1 MAGAAA
7 PAGGQRIGRFE
18 IVRVLGKGAQGTV
31 YLARDTHLERE
42 VAVKTLRF
50 EHTDAA
56 VRGQR
61 VRTLLDEARIV
72 SKMQHPNIVTLHDA
86 GEDKG
91 TPYLVFEYVEGSTL
105 ATLIREKGRLAPAQ
119 AADIALQV
127 LRGVGYAHAKDV
139 IHRDLKPANIIITAQ
154 GVPQVMDFGIAR
166 HAADV
171 ATGERTLYGT
181 PSYMAPEYVASYQYT
196 TVSDLFSIGMVLYEM
211 LTGQPAAKMPT
222 AVETLY
228 RIVNLP
234 FPPPSELNPEIDEK
248 LNGIVVKSIAKDP
261 GERYQSAEQMAEA
274 LAAWLEPASEAS
286 SEGTQ
291 GTLEF
296 LLRRIRHKS
305 DFPALSATIGTLNRV
320 IASSDRERTS
330 VLCNAILKDFGLTTK
345 LLKLVNAAYYNQF
358 GGGVSTVSR
367 AVAILGFDGIR
378 NVAASLMLFEH
389 MQNKAQAAALRDEL
403 AATYFSAVLARE
415 FVHKTGVRDAE
426 EAFVCA
432 MFHRLGKLLVAFY
445 LHEEAHAIER
455 LMQSRRIDRE
465 RAAIQV
471 LGIPYEDLGM
481 GVARKW
487 NFPDKIVNSMRP
499 VAEALRSRVDDET
512 DTLRALASMANGVSD
527 VVRTDSGPE
536 ARARGLA
543 AVVAKFGEGIAVDHE
558 KLALVVDDSVKAL
571 SRDAEFLGFNTGR
584 TPFFESV
591 RSWSAERQ
599 EAAANDAAA
608 TLVDATQLATFEPT
622 GLFGAPGAAAAP
634 SDRRGVLAAGVQ
646 DITETLV
653 SSHKLNDVLRIIL
666 ETMYRG
672 IGFSRVLLCVSDPR
686 HSALRARFGFGHDV
700 DAVVRRG
707 FSIPI
712 SQERDVFYAAIH
724 QGLDI
729 CIEDINADRIRRHV
743 PEWYRAALRCRG
755 MVLFPIMVGKRPV
768 ALIYADTDNP
778 AVLKFKPEELNLLKT
793 LRNQAVLAFRQ
804 KT

>member
-1 MAGAAA
+1 MAAAAA

-18 IVRVLGKGAQGTV
+18 IVRVLGRGAQGTV

-56 VRGQR
+56 VRGER

-91 TPYLVFEYVEGSTL
+91 TPYLVFEYVEGRTL
-105 ATLIREKGRLAPAQ
+105 ATLVQEKGRLPPAQ

-139 IHRDLKPANIIITAQ
+139 IHRDLKPANIILTAQ

-166 HAADV
+166 HAADA

-181 PSYMAPEYVASYQYT
+181 PSYMAPEYVASRQYT
-196 TVSDLFSIGMVLYEM
+196 TASDLFSIGMVLYEM
-211 LTGQPAAKMPT
+211 LTGQPAVKMPT

-228 RIVNLP
+228 RMVNLP

-248 LNGIVVKSIAKDP
+248 LNSIVVKSIAKNP
-261 GERYQSAEQMAEA
+261 AERYESAEQMAEA

-286 SEGTQ
+286 IAGTQ

-415 FVHKTGVRDAE
+415 FVHKLGVRDAE

-432 MFHRLGKLLVAFY
+432 MFHRLGRLLVAFY

-455 LMQSRRIDRE
+455 LMQSRHIDRE
-465 RAAIQV
+465 RAAVQV

-499 VAEALRSRVDDET
+499 VAEALRGRVEDET
-512 DTLRALASMANGVSD
+512 DRLRALASMANGVSD
-527 VVRTDSGPE
+527 VVRSDAGPE
-536 ARARGLA
+536 ARARGLEE
-543 AVVAKFGEGIAVDHE
+543 VVAKFGEGIAVDHE

-571 SRDAEFLGFNTGR
+571 SRDAEFLGFGTTR
-584 TPFFESV
+584 SPFFDAV
-591 RSWSAERQ
+591 RIWSAERQ
-599 EAAANDAAA
+599 EAAVNDAAA
-608 TLVDATQLATFEPT
+608 TLVDPTQLASFEAT
-622 GLFGAPGAAAAP
+622 GLFGAPEAAAP
-634 SDRRGVLAAGVQ
+634 GDRRGVLAAGVQ
-646 DITETLV
+646 DITATLV

-686 HSALRARFGFGHDV
+686 HSALRARFGFGHDA

-712 SQERDVFYAAIH
+712 SQERDVFYAAVN

-778 AVLKFKPEELNLLKT
+778 AVLRFQAEELNLLKT

>member
-1 MAGAAA
+1 
-7 PAGGQRIGRFE
+7 
-18 IVRVLGKGAQGTV
+18 VLGKGAQGTV

-50 EHTDAA
+50 EHADAA
-56 VRGQR
+56 VRGER

-91 TPYLVFEYVEGSTL
+91 TPYLVFEYVEGRTL
-105 ATLIREKGRLAPAQ
+105 ARLVQEKGRLPAAQ

-139 IHRDLKPANIIITAQ
+139 IHRDLKPANIILTAQ

-166 HAADV
+166 HAADA

-196 TVSDLFSIGMVLYEM
+196 TASDLFAIGMMLYEM
-211 LTGQPAAKMPT
+211 LTGQPAVKMPT

-228 RIVNLP
+228 RMVNLP

-248 LNGIVVKSIAKDP
+248 LNSIVVKSIAKNPAD
-261 GERYQSAEQMAEA
+261 RYGSAEQMAEA

-286 SEGTQ
+286 IEGTQ

-415 FVHKTGVRDAE
+415 FVHKMGVRDAE

-432 MFHRLGKLLVAFY
+432 MFHRLGRLLVAFY

-455 LMQSRRIDRE
+455 LMQSRHIDRE
-465 RAAIQV
+465 RAAVQV

-499 VAEALRSRVDDET
+499 VAEAMRGRVEGEDDR
-512 DTLRALASMANGVSD
+512 LRALASMANGVSD
-527 VVRTDSGPE
+527 VLRSDAGPD
-536 ARARGLA
+536 ARARGLEE
-543 AVVAKFGEGIAVDHE
+543 VVAKFGEGIAVDHE

-571 SRDAEFLGFNTGR
+571 SRDAEFLGFSTTR
-584 TPFFESV
+584 SPFFDAV
-591 RSWSAERQ
+591 RTWSAERQ

-608 TLVDATQLATFEPT
+608 TLVDQTQLESFGAT
-622 GLFGAPGAAAAP
+622 GLFGAPEAAAP

-646 DITETLV
+646 DITATLV

-686 HSALRARFGFGHDV
+686 HSALRARFGFGHDA

-712 SQERDVFYAAIH
+712 SEERNVFYAAVH

-778 AVLKFKPEELNLLKT
+778 AVLRFQAEELNLLKT

>member
-1 MAGAAA
+1 M
-7 PAGGQRIGRFE
+7 
-18 IVRVLGKGAQGTV
+18 LGKGAQGTV

-50 EHTDAA
+50 EHADAA
-56 VRGQR
+56 VRGER

-91 TPYLVFEYVEGSTL
+91 TPYLVFEYVEGRTL
-105 ATLIREKGRLAPAQ
+105 ARLVQEKGRLPAAQ

-139 IHRDLKPANIIITAQ
+139 IHRDLKPANIILTAQ

-166 HAADV
+166 HAADA

-196 TVSDLFSIGMVLYEM
+196 TASDLFAIGMMLYEM
-211 LTGQPAAKMPT
+211 LTGQPAVKMPT

-228 RIVNLP
+228 RMVNLP

-248 LNGIVVKSIAKDP
+248 LNSIVVKSIAKNPAD
-261 GERYQSAEQMAEA
+261 RYGSAEQMAEA

-286 SEGTQ
+286 IEGTQ

-415 FVHKTGVRDAE
+415 FVHKMGVRDAE

-432 MFHRLGKLLVAFY
+432 MFHRLGRLLVAFY

-455 LMQSRRIDRE
+455 LMQSRHIDRE
-465 RAAIQV
+465 RAAVQV

-499 VAEALRSRVDDET
+499 VAEAMRGRVEGEDDR
-512 DTLRALASMANGVSD
+512 LRALASMANGVSD
-527 VVRTDSGPE
+527 VLRSDAGPD
-536 ARARGLA
+536 ARARGLEE
-543 AVVAKFGEGIAVDHE
+543 VVAKFGEGIAVDHE

-571 SRDAEFLGFNTGR
+571 SRDAEFLGFSTTR
-584 TPFFESV
+584 SPFFDAV
-591 RSWSAERQ
+591 RTWSAERQ

-608 TLVDATQLATFEPT
+608 TLVDQTQLESFGAT
-622 GLFGAPGAAAAP
+622 GLFGAPEAAAP
-634 SDRRGVLAAGVQ
+634 SDRRGVLAAGGQ
-646 DITETLV
+646 DITATLV

-686 HSALRARFGFGHDV
+686 HSALRARFGFGHDA

-712 SQERDVFYAAIH
+712 SEERNVFYAAVH

-778 AVLKFKPEELNLLKT
+778 AVLRFQAEELNLLKT

>member
-50 EHTDAA
+50 EHADAA
-56 VRGQR
+56 VRGER

-91 TPYLVFEYVEGSTL
+91 TPYLVFEYVEGRTL
-105 ATLIREKGRLAPAQ
+105 ARLVQEKGRLPAAQ

-139 IHRDLKPANIIITAQ
+139 IHRDLKPANIILTAQ

-166 HAADV
+166 HAADA

-196 TVSDLFSIGMVLYEM
+196 TASDLFAIGMMLYEM
-211 LTGQPAAKMPT
+211 LTGQPAVKMPT

-228 RIVNLP
+228 RMVNLP

-248 LNGIVVKSIAKDP
+248 LNSIVVKSIAKNPAD
-261 GERYQSAEQMAEA
+261 RYGSAEQMAEA

-286 SEGTQ
+286 IEGTQ

-415 FVHKTGVRDAE
+415 FVHKMGVRDAE

-432 MFHRLGKLLVAFY
+432 MFHRLGRLLVAFY

-455 LMQSRRIDRE
+455 LMQSRHIDRE
-465 RAAIQV
+465 RAAVQV

-499 VAEALRSRVDDET
+499 VAEAMRGRVEDET
-512 DTLRALASMANGVSD
+512 DRLRALASMANGVSD
-527 VVRTDSGPE
+527 VLRSDAGPD
-536 ARARGLA
+536 ARARGLEE
-543 AVVAKFGEGIAVDHE
+543 VVAKFGEGIAVDHE

-571 SRDAEFLGFNTGR
+571 SRDAEFLGFSTTR
-584 TPFFESV
+584 SPFFDAV
-591 RSWSAERQ
+591 RTWSAERQ

-608 TLVDATQLATFEPT
+608 TLVDQTQLESFGAT
-622 GLFGAPGAAAAP
+622 GLFGAPEAAAP

-646 DITETLV
+646 DITATLV

-686 HSALRARFGFGHDV
+686 HSALRARFGFGHDA

-712 SQERDVFYAAIH
+712 SQERDVFYAAVN

-778 AVLKFKPEELNLLKT
+778 AVLRFQAEELNLLKT